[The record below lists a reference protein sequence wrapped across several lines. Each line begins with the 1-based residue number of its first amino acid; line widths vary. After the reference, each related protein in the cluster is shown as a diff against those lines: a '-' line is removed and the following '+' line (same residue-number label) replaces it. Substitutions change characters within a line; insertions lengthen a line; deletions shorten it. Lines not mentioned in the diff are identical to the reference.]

1 MFKKIRLIAITC
13 LMLTTT
19 IDLVRA
25 KTNQPQQ
32 SQPRDGMA
40 SSTTVSPRRVGGL
53 VIRVVDRSGG
63 RSELRIVGGGLPL
76 VLKDRYFVLTNLH
89 VVEGF
94 TNFIVELN
102 GTSVEAKK
110 TGNEVKFSTAYP
122 DLALLETS
130 KPLAPA
136 VNPHEFLSDAQI
148 QRLGIK
154 EVFNY
159 GPGLGY
165 IGAEQRL
172 SFRAVLFRPSPQSN
186 GIYKNATYWR
196 LDLSG
201 WDNATGGV
209 SGSPLHTSDGR
220 VIGVMTM
227 KTGNLG
233 IAISMDTIA
242 DFLEEFELGL
252 TSKAVKK

>member
-1 MFKKIRLIAITC
+1 M
-13 LMLTTT
+13 
-19 IDLVRA
+19 
-25 KTNQPQQ
+25 
-32 SQPRDGMA
+32 
-40 SSTTVSPRRVGGL
+40 
-53 VIRVVDRSGG
+53 IRVVDRSGG

-122 DLALLETS
+122 DLALLEAS

-136 VNPHEFLSDAQI
+136 VNPLEFLSDAQI

-172 SFRAVLFRPSPQSN
+172 LFTAVLFRPSSQSN

-201 WDNATGGV
+201 WDKATRGV
-209 SGSPLHTSDGR
+209 SGSPLLTTDGI
-220 VIGVMTM
+220 VIGLMTM
-227 KTGNLG
+227 KIGNLG
-233 IAISMDTIA
+233 VAISMDTIA
-242 DFLEEFELGL
+242 SFLGELKLGL
-252 TSKAVKK
+252 GPKAIKEVIVLRI

>member
-1 MFKKIRLIAITC
+1 MFTKITLMSITC
-13 LMLTTT
+13 LTLTAT
-19 IDLVRA
+19 DLAGVTA
-25 KTNQPQQ
+25 IQ
-32 SQPRDGMA
+32 SQEPQSKKVLA
-40 SSTTVSPRRVGGL
+40 SSTRVLPRSVGSL
-53 VIRVVDRSGG
+53 VIRVVERSSG
-63 RSELRIVGGGLPL
+63 RPQFRIVGGGLL
-76 VLKDRYFVLTNLH
+76 LILKERFFVLTNLH
-89 VVEGF
+89 VVDGF

-102 GTSVEAKK
+102 GTSVAAKR
-110 TGNEVKFSTAYP
+110 TGNAAKFSTAYP

-165 IGAEQRL
+165 VGAEQRL
-172 SFRAVLFRPSPQSN
+172 TFKGVLFRPSPQSD

-201 WDNATGGV
+201 WDKATSGV
-209 SGSPLHTSDGR
+209 SGSPLLTTDGT
-220 VIGVMTM
+220 VIGLMTM
-227 KTGNLG
+227 KNGNLG
-233 IAISMDTIA
+233 IAISMDVITS
-242 DFLEEFELGL
+242 FLDEFEFGL
-252 TSKAVKK
+252 TSKAGSK